1 MRTVARMK
9 AVVPGSVVPGAVVP
23 GSVVPGA
30 VVTVPVMP
38 VPMVPLMPVPVMPWS
53 GLRYRDVMRNGL
65 AYDSAG
71 TAEKVDDPQYQE
83 DHRDYSDEIH
93 FGLFCHL

>member
-1 MRTVARMK
+1 M
-9 AVVPGSVVPGAVVP
+9 
-23 GSVVPGA
+23 
-30 VVTVPVMP
+30 VTVPVMP
-38 VPMVPLMPVPVMPWS
+38 VPMVLVMPGS

-83 DHRDYSDEIH
+83 DHRDYRDEIH